1 MGRESHRLNENKRQ
15 GGRVN
20 LTALPARLNTQTA
33 PLQPLRT
40 AMPSYTAPTK
50 DTQFVLHD
58 VLNIKDA
65 GIPGYDELELD
76 FTGAVLEEAGKIARD
91 VLHPLNVVGDTEGC
105 RLENGVVYTPTGFK
119 AAFEQVKEGGWP
131 GLDMPE
137 QYGGQNMPYVIGT
150 AVGEF
155 FSGANQAFTMYQ
167 GLTHGA
173 ASAILA
179 HGTDA
184 QKDTYLPKMVS
195 CEWTGT
201 MNLTEPHCGTD
212 LGLMRTKAEPQD
224 DGSYKITGQKIFIS
238 AGDHDMSDNVIHL
251 VLAKIP
257 GGPEGIKGVSLF
269 IVPKFIVNEDGTP
282 GERNGVSV
290 GKIEEKMGIHGNS
303 TCVMNYDAAT
313 GWLLGDMH
321 KGMRAMFTMMNE
333 ARLGVGMQGLAQAEA
348 AYQNAVE
355 YAKDRLQGRDVT
367 GAKNPDGPADP
378 LIVHPDIRRNLMDQ
392 KSFAEG
398 ARAFILWG
406 ATMIDKAHRSED
418 KDADGLIS
426 LLTPVIKGFLTD
438 KGYDMTVQAQ
448 QVYGGHGYIE
458 EWGMSQYTRDARIAM
473 IYEGA
478 NGVQALDLVGRKLAQ
493 DGGKH
498 VMAFFDMVKGFC
510 KENAEISED
519 YAKDFIE
526 PLKAASKDLQAA
538 GMYFMQ
544 NGMKNPNNALA
555 GSTDFMHMFGHVCLG
570 LMWAMMGK
578 AAQKALDEGASDAA
592 FYETKLATGRYY
604 MARQLPATKL
614 HLARIETGADT
625 VMALDAAQF

>member
-1 MGRESHRLNENKRQ
+1 
-15 GGRVN
+15 
-20 LTALPARLNTQTA
+20 
-33 PLQPLRT
+33 
-40 AMPSYTAPTK
+40 MPSYTPPTK
-50 DTQFVLHD
+50 DLQFVLHD
-58 VLNIKDA
+58 VLNVSQSD
-65 GIPGYDELELD
+65 IPGYDELEAD
-76 FTGAVLEEAGKIARD
+76 FTSAILEEAGKLTSE
-91 VLHPLNVVGDTEGC
+91 VLTPLNVVGDTEGC

-119 AAFEQVKEGGWP
+119 DAFEQVKEGGWT

-137 QYGGQNMPYVIGT
+137 EFGGQNMPVVIGS
-150 AVGEF
+150 AVGEM
-155 FSGANQAFTMYQ
+155 FSSANMAFTMYQ

-179 HGTDA
+179 HGTQE
-184 QKDTYLPKMVS
+184 QKETYLPKMVS

-212 LGLMRTKAEPQD
+212 LGLMRTKAEPQA
-224 DGSYKITGQKIFIS
+224 DGSYKISGQKIFIS
-238 AGDHDMSDNVIHL
+238 AGEHDMADNIIHL
-251 VLAKIP
+251 VLAKIV
-257 GGPEGIKGVSLF
+257 GGPQGIKGVSLF
-269 IVPKFIVNEDGTP
+269 IVPKFHVNEDGSL
-282 GERNGVSV
+282 GARNGVAV
-290 GKIEEKMGIHGNS
+290 GNIEEKMGIHGNS
-303 TCVMNYDAAT
+303 TCVMNYDEAT
-313 GWLLGDMH
+313 GYLIGEEH

-333 ARLGVGMQGLAQAEA
+333 ARLGVGMQGLSQAEV
-348 AYQNAVE
+348 AYQNALE

-367 GAKNPDGPADP
+367 GVKNPEGPADP
-378 LIVHPDIRRNLMDQ
+378 LIVHPDIRRSLMDQ

-406 ATMIDKAHRSED
+406 ATMIDAAHRNGD
-418 KDADGLIS
+418 KDADGLVS

-438 KGYDMTVQAQ
+438 VGYDNTIKAQ

-498 VMAFFDMVKGFC
+498 VMAFFELVKSFI
-510 KENAEISED
+510 KDNAGQDEAYD
-519 YAKDFIE
+519 KDFLD

-555 GSTDFMHMFGHVCLG
+555 GSYDFMHMFGQVCLG
-570 LMWAMMGK
+570 LMWAKMGK
-578 AAQKALDEGASDAA
+578 AAKDALANGASDVA

-604 MARQLPATKL
+604 MARQLPATAL
-614 HLARIETGADT
+614 HLSRIQTGADT
-625 VMALDAAQF
+625 VMALEAANF

>member
-1 MGRESHRLNENKRQ
+1 M
-15 GGRVN
+15 
-20 LTALPARLNTQTA
+20 PA
-33 PLQPLRT
+33 
-40 AMPSYTAPTK
+40 YTAPAK
-50 DTQFVLHD
+50 DAQFILHD
-58 VLNIKDA
+58 VLKVSESST
-65 GIPGYDELELD
+65 PGYSELERD
-76 FTGAVLEEAGKIARD
+76 FTGAVLEEAGKVASE
-91 VLHPLNVVGDTEGC
+91 VLHPLNTVGDTEGC

-119 AAFEQVKEGGWP
+119 DAFEQMKEGGWP
-131 GLDMPE
+131 GIDMPE
-137 QYGGQNMPYVIGT
+137 AFGGQNMPYVVGT

-155 FSGANQAFTMYQ
+155 FSAANQAFTMYQ

-179 HGTDA
+179 HGTEE
-184 QKDTYLPKMVS
+184 QKATYLPNMVS
-195 CEWTGT
+195 CQWTGT

-212 LGLMRTKAEPQD
+212 LGLMRTKAEPQA
-224 DGSYKITGQKIFIS
+224 DGSYKVSGQKIFIS
-238 AGDHDMSDNVIHL
+238 AGEHDMAENIVHL

-269 IVPKFIVNEDGTP
+269 IVPKFLVNSDGSL
-282 GERNGVSV
+282 GERNGVAV

-303 TCVMNYDAAT
+303 TCVMNYDGAT
-313 GWLLGDMH
+313 GYLLGEEH

-378 LIVHPDIRRNLMDQ
+378 LIVHPDIRRSLMDQ
-392 KSFAEG
+392 KSFTEG
-398 ARAFILWG
+398 GRAFLLWG
-406 ATMIDKAHRSED
+406 ATLIDQAHRAGD

-426 LLTPVIKGFLTD
+426 LMTPVIKGFLTD
-438 KGYDMTVQAQ
+438 QGYDMTVQAQ

-478 NGVQALDLVGRKLAQ
+478 NGVQALDLVGRKLGQ
-493 DGGKH
+493 HGGKY
-498 VMAFFDMVKGFC
+498 VLAFFDQVKTFC
-510 KENAEISED
+510 QENKDISE
-519 YAKDFIE
+519 AFTKDFVN

-538 GMYFMQ
+538 GMFFMQ
-544 NGMKNPNNALA
+544 NGMKDPNHALA
-555 GSTDFMHMFGHVCLG
+555 GSYDFMHLFGQVCLG
-570 LMWAMMGK
+570 LMWAKMGK
-578 AAQKALDEGASDAA
+578 AAQEALDAGSPDAA

-604 MARQLPATKL
+604 MARRLPATKL
-614 HLARIETGADT
+614 HLARIESGADA
-625 VMALDAAQF
+625 VMALDADAF